1 MIFFSKNPEQ
11 SVASRW
17 KPPAD
22 LYRTPEG
29 WVVKC
34 DLAGVRSEDVKV
46 QAHGFVITVRGL
58 RRDWVVE
65 EGWCHYSMEISY
77 SEFERTIDIPCNVE
91 AATIETEYIEGMLI
105 IRIGT
110 GADLP

>member
-1 MIFFSKNPEQ
+1 M
-11 SVASRW
+11 
-17 KPPAD
+17 
-22 LYRTPEG
+22 
-29 WVVKC
+29 
-34 DLAGVRSEDVKV
+34 

-91 AATIETEYIEGMLI
+91 AAKIETEYIEGMLI